1 MQVEFTITRKD
12 YINFYRQYYV
22 QAQKEIAVL
31 VTGIFVLMAM
41 LLMHDIG
48 EIVLYLLITLAIV
61 YFEPII
67 LAAIRVKRM
76 ALEQPDIF
84 SLTTI
89 TITDEGLL
97 ITKGDQYAV
106 SNWGTI
112 LEVSHLK
119 TITVIRLINKKVILI
134 PDVAFTGEWDI
145 LNFSGAIRSKMTVP
159 EVAAKARPPYSV
171 GLLSI
176 VPFVGAVTGLA
187 LVYQGIFKYKNIVL
201 VMLGMIGI
209 VFTVVVY
216 FMFAGMEAENTTNSK
231 RYAQKVF
238 EKWAVEDMNAL
249 VKEIEFYKLQHEAYP
264 DNLEQLVV
272 NKNDNV
278 EIYDPLSNSH
288 NAIFNYQKVGK
299 KYKLFSSGKDQ
310 LPGTSD
316 DIYPSLKIDTS
327 KVGLIVK

>member
-106 SNWGTI
+106 SNWGT
-112 LEVSHLK
+112 
-119 TITVIRLINKKVILI
+119 
-134 PDVAFTGEWDI
+134 
-145 LNFSGAIRSKMTVP
+145 
-159 EVAAKARPPYSV
+159 
-171 GLLSI
+171 
-176 VPFVGAVTGLA
+176 
-187 LVYQGIFKYKNIVL
+187 
-201 VMLGMIGI
+201 
-209 VFTVVVY
+209 
-216 FMFAGMEAENTTNSK
+216 
-231 RYAQKVF
+231 
-238 EKWAVEDMNAL
+238 
-249 VKEIEFYKLQHEAYP
+249 
-264 DNLEQLVV
+264 
-272 NKNDNV
+272 
-278 EIYDPLSNSH
+278 
-288 NAIFNYQKVGK
+288 
-299 KYKLFSSGKDQ
+299 
-310 LPGTSD
+310 
-316 DIYPSLKIDTS
+316 
-327 KVGLIVK
+327 